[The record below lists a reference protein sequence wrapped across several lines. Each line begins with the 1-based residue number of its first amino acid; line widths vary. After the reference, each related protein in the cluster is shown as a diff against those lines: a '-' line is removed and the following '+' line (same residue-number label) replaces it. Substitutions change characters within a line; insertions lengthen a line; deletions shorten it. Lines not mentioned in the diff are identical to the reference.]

1 MSTELLYL
9 TLSVGLTLIL
19 WVPYVLARV
28 GTQGMSDAMG
38 YPENPPAPPAWAKR
52 SERVHLNM
60 VENLSPFV
68 ALVLVAHVLGVS
80 NEMTVIGATLFFW
93 ARVAYAAV
101 YTFGIPY
108 LRTLTFVVSWV
119 GMALIFVEL
128 VF

>member
-9 TLSVGLTLIL
+9 TLSAGLTLIL
-19 WVPYVLARV
+19 WLPYILARI
-28 GTQGMSDAMG
+28 GAQGMSGAMG

-60 VENLSPFV
+60 VENLAPFAV
-68 ALVLVAHVLGVS
+68 LVLVAHVLGIS
-80 NEMTVIGATLFFW
+80 TEMTVLGAILFFW
-93 ARVAYAAV
+93 ARVAHAV
-101 YTFGIPY
+101 VFTLGIPY
-108 LRTLTFVVSWV
+108 LRTLTFFVSWV